1 LSPHGAP
8 SRPLS
13 CPIGALRGSL
23 RGSLRKERRKK
34 SKDHQIFKKD
44 FIISLFRKAKETQS
58 LQKTHPIKDINEID

>member
-1 LSPHGAP
+1 MGPP

-13 CPIGALRGSL
+13 CPIGAL

-34 SKDHQIFKKD
+34 SKDHQIFKKG

-58 LQKTHPIKDINEID
+58 LQKTRPIKDINEIQ